1 MATDSNGHQQV
12 GSITH
17 EVYIVLRHNVKW
29 VSLSQCFKISCQ
41 LLGLVV
47 FARYLTPEEIGV
59 MSLTLV
65 VVNFV
70 NILRDMGSSAA
81 IIQRVYIDDRLKNSV
96 FVFNV
101 LIGCFLFFIFY
112 FLSNDISS
120 FFKKV
125 ELAGTIKAISFAF
138 IFNSVT
144 SVHLALLERASKF
157 KVVAIIE
164 SFSSIIS
171 LLFGIALAIKGF
183 GVYSLVGQT
192 LMYSLLTSIMFH
204 MFSGWKPALT
214 FDFRDIKSIFNFSS
228 NIVAFNF
235 VNFFSRN
242 SDQIIIGKFFSAS
255 ILGQYSMAYK
265 VMLFPIQSV
274 TAVLTRS
281 LYPVLSRLQESK
293 QDALS
298 AYLNVLKVISLVVT
312 PMMLGLSSVSHEL
325 VNIAFGKQWVLLPNL
340 LTWLSIVGILQAMV
354 STTGSVFMSQGD
366 ARTLFIIS
374 VFNSILQVGSFIIGV
389 NYNIETLV
397 ILYMIANFI
406 MFLPNMYLSV
416 KTLNGSILDV
426 LRCVYK
432 PVFSG
437 VIMFISIKVL
447 SCFSLHFSNVSFL
460 LIKIG
465 FGFLVY
471 TSLIL
476 FLDRKLVKMI
486 FKM

>member
-204 MFSGWKPALT
+204 MFSGWKPAFT
-214 FDFRDIKSIFNFSS
+214 FDFRD
-228 NIVAFNF
+228 
-235 VNFFSRN
+235 
-242 SDQIIIGKFFSAS
+242 
-255 ILGQYSMAYK
+255 
-265 VMLFPIQSV
+265 
-274 TAVLTRS
+274 
-281 LYPVLSRLQESK
+281 
-293 QDALS
+293 
-298 AYLNVLKVISLVVT
+298 
-312 PMMLGLSSVSHEL
+312 
-325 VNIAFGKQWVLLPNL
+325 
-340 LTWLSIVGILQAMV
+340 
-354 STTGSVFMSQGD
+354 
-366 ARTLFIIS
+366 
-374 VFNSILQVGSFIIGV
+374 
-389 NYNIETLV
+389 
-397 ILYMIANFI
+397 
-406 MFLPNMYLSV
+406 
-416 KTLNGSILDV
+416 
-426 LRCVYK
+426 
-432 PVFSG
+432 
-437 VIMFISIKVL
+437 
-447 SCFSLHFSNVSFL
+447 
-460 LIKIG
+460 
-465 FGFLVY
+465 
-471 TSLIL
+471 
-476 FLDRKLVKMI
+476 
-486 FKM
+486 